1 MDFQVVADKLNF
13 GFANFNLRVKPSS
26 SRLDRLEGSLEDESC
41 YQSRHLDHSY
51 KGTVDYWVELATKLL
66 RPEEMRI
73 PFGGGDYDL
82 AQTKESDDGQAV
94 YFTLRRRKETTIDV
108 DFAVLILFSI

>member
-1 MDFQVVADKLNF
+1 VWISQVVADKLNF
-13 GFANFNLRVKPSS
+13 GFANFNLRVIPSS
-26 SRLDRLEGSLEDESC
+26 SRLEGSLEDESC
-41 YQSRHLDHSY
+41 YQSCHLDHSY

-82 AQTKESDDGQAV
+82 AQTKKSDDGQAM
-94 YFTLRRRKETTIDV
+94 YFTLRRRK
-108 DFAVLILFSI
+108 